1 MQNKKDYLLVFGSAT
16 ISFAIAVLCF
26 LSPLIDGNNY
36 VLCGLVILIGTIN
49 NLFRYLFISNKKAN
63 LILDI
68 LNLNHGLGASV
79 ILLLMILTPND
90 FVSSLLMLFILLGIE
105 LLNKEFISIYFL
117 IKKNKKLMYGELI
130 LLTII
135 FHLLMDAILIA
146 LKTETNGIPI
156 LIIGIVINVFVTIY
170 ITGRPII
177 DIVDLYIEESTKFK
191 DKIVYIFR
199 TLNKYKVFFY
209 LGLSFTLGLAISTL
223 IAGFKV
229 DESLRSS
236 YWSLFI
242 FYFSILILRI
252 VAFVVHTKN
261 EKKYVDNQIELK
273 RKDYKLLL
281 IICITLIIL
290 GDAFGGALSLIVKKN
305 AESTTL
311 LWWYLAI
318 ILPFAI
324 IRLII
329 SINTRKEARRNDNP
343 YLYVTSTIGF
353 IATIYSFIGV
363 IATSYSIIKSDW
375 IVLLVVLLIIGSA
388 VLQTIILITQLVKS
402 INGVRKNK
410 EIKEN

>member
-1 MQNKKDYLLVFGSAT
+1 MQNKKDYLLVFGSTT
-16 ISFAIAVLCF
+16 ISFVVAVLCF

-36 VLCGLVILIGTIN
+36 VLCGLVILIGAII
-49 NLFRYLFISNKKAN
+49 NLFRYLFINNKKAS

-90 FVSSLLMLFILLGIE
+90 LVSSLLMLFILLGIE
-105 LLNKEFISIYFL
+105 LLNKGFISIYFL

-135 FHLLMDAILIA
+135 IHLLMDAILIV

-177 DIVDLYIEESTKFK
+177 DIVDLYIEENTKFK

-223 IAGFKV
+223 IAGFKA
-229 DESLRSS
+229 DESLKSS

>member
-1 MQNKKDYLLVFGSAT
+1 MQNKKDYLLVFGSTT
-16 ISFAIAVLCF
+16 ISFVVAVLCF

-36 VLCGLVILIGTIN
+36 VLCGLVILIGAII
-49 NLFRYLFISNKKAN
+49 NLFRYLFINNKKAS

-90 FVSSLLMLFILLGIE
+90 LVSSLLMLFILLGIE
-105 LLNKEFISIYFL
+105 LLNKGFISIYFL

-135 FHLLMDAILIA
+135 IHLLMDAILIA

-177 DIVDLYIEESTKFK
+177 DIVDLYIEENTKFK

>member
-16 ISFAIAVLCF
+16 ISFVVTVLCF

-36 VLCGLVILIGTIN
+36 VLCGLVILIGAII
-49 NLFRYLFISNKKAN
+49 NLFRYLFINNKKAS

-105 LLNKEFISIYFL
+105 LLNKGFISIYFL

-177 DIVDLYIEESTKFK
+177 DIVDLYIEENTKFK

-223 IAGFKV
+223 IAGFKA

-242 FYFSILILRI
+242 FYSSILILRV

-281 IICITLIIL
+281 IICIALITLA
-290 GDAFGGALSLIVKKN
+290 DAFGGALSLIVKKN
-305 AESTTL
+305 AESTTP

-324 IRLII
+324 IRLIT
-329 SINTRKEARRNDNP
+329 SINARRKAKKNDNP

-410 EIKEN
+410 ENKEN

>member
-1 MQNKKDYLLVFGSAT
+1 MQNKKDYLLVFGSTT
-16 ISFAIAVLCF
+16 ISFVVAVLCF

-36 VLCGLVILIGTIN
+36 VLCGLVILIGAII
-49 NLFRYLFISNKKAN
+49 NLFRYLFINNKKAS

-90 FVSSLLMLFILLGIE
+90 LVSSLLMLFILLGIE
-105 LLNKEFISIYFL
+105 LLNKGFISIYFL

-135 FHLLMDAILIA
+135 IHLLMDAILIV

-177 DIVDLYIEESTKFK
+177 DIVDLYIEENTKFK

-353 IATIYSFIGV
+353 IATIYSCIGV